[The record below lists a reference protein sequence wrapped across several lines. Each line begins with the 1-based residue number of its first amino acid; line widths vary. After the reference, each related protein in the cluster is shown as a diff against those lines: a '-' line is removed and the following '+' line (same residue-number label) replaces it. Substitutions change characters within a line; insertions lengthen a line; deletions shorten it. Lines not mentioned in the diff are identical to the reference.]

1 MQERAD
7 RNGFNN
13 LEPSQHLGAD
23 EAWATAGP
31 SRSNTSSMRMSS
43 IIPAI
48 GDHRLISD
56 TRDAPVRLSQSVI
69 NNLQNSPEVRRA
81 LYQIILCDT
90 YTAKKTDS
98 TRAQDAELK
107 VQDRVNAELKRI
119 RDSQAQKLDFLTAS
133 LTTNPP
139 KEDAAFS
146 EPQRATTGLAYH
158 LSSPFYH
165 DSNTKIE
172 SPASADSGRSH
183 DSVEKE
189 IMDLRAKL
197 DARKKVEKVPVEV
210 ETAKEK
216 LVQCLRTND
225 RRPLDCWQEVEQFK
239 VQVGKLEQ
247 AFIQKAGR

>member
-1 MQERAD
+1 MQEPAD
-7 RNGFNN
+7 RNSFNN
-13 LEPSQHLGAD
+13 LESSQHPEPD

-31 SRSNTSSMRMSS
+31 SRSNTSLMRMSHT
-43 IIPAI
+43 ILAI
-48 GDHRLISD
+48 GECRLTSV

-69 NNLQNSPEVRRA
+69 NNFQNSPEVGRA
-81 LYQIILCDT
+81 PIQIVLHITHTVLQ
-90 YTAKKTDS
+90 TDS

-119 RDSQAQKLDFLTAS
+119 RDSQAQKLDSLTAS

-139 KEDAAFS
+139 KEDAASS

-158 LSSPFYH
+158 LSSPFYQ
-165 DSNTKIE
+165 DSNTKVAA
-172 SPASADSGRSH
+172 PASADSGRSH